1 MAKVEND
8 QRPGAKTGAGRFNP
22 AIYLDTVG
30 KGRSISTHRKG
41 DKFFAQGE
49 AADAIFYI
57 KKGKVKVTVGSKQGK
72 EALSRS

>member
-1 MAKVEND
+1 MQGVLFCV
-8 QRPGAKTGAGRFNP
+8 RFDP
-22 AIYLDTVG
+22 ATYLDTVA

-57 KKGKVKVTVGSKQGK
+57 KKGKVKVTVVSKQGNGS
-72 EALSRS
+72 AVRAPLPRVQS